1 MKQKNKKQASA
12 NANGPNVS
20 KANKMRSVLI
30 CVIVAAVGI
39 SVVLYLAFNDK
50 FKDTSYKTQYQ
61 ISESDVSMPTAK
73 AGETEVSTGAY
84 GNEFVVNKDGL
95 YKRSDV
101 GAGFEKVSQQKI
113 VPLVGTWVSN
123 DTGIVYKFGNDETF
137 SIYVPYENDAGKYDF
152 MEYSGKINVR
162 EKYTDS
168 FLKFKFNDMNALFKY
183 MGIDGNSFVKENLY
197 YIELKYDKIVNSAT
211 GQEIPFDASNSSEE
225 QADGATFDGLMY
237 TFWVQD
243 SNSYK
248 MKVASADSDEVY
260 TFVRK

>member
-1 MKQKNKKQASA
+1 MKQKSKKQSLT
-12 NANGPNVS
+12 NGPNNNS
-20 KANKMRSVLI
+20 KNGKQTVLV
-30 CVIVAAVGI
+30 CVLTAVIGATVI
-39 SVVLYLAFNDK
+39 LGLVLNDK
-50 FKDTSYKTQYQ
+50 FKDPDYKTQYQ
-61 ISESDVSMPTAK
+61 TSESDVSMPTAK
-73 AGETEVSTGAY
+73 AGETEVSTDAY
-84 GNEFVVNKDGL
+84 GNEFVVNQNGL

-113 VPLVGTWVSN
+113 VPLVGTWVSD

-152 MEYSGKINVR
+152 MEYSGKVNVR

-225 QADGATFDGLMY
+225 EADGATFDGLMY

-248 MKVASADSDEVY
+248 MKVASATGDNVQ

>member
-1 MKQKNKKQASA
+1 MKQKSKKQSL
-12 NANGPNVS
+12 NNGPNNNH
-20 KANKMRSVLI
+20 KNGKQPVLV
-30 CVIVAAVGI
+30 CVLTAVIGVTAI
-39 SVVLYLAFNDK
+39 LGLVFSDK
-50 FKDTSYKTQYQ
+50 FEDPDYKTQYQ
-61 ISESDVSMPTAK
+61 TSESDVSMPTAK
-73 AGETEVSTGAY
+73 AGETEVSTDAY
-84 GNEFVVNKDGL
+84 GNEFVVNQDGL

-101 GAGFEKVSQQKI
+101 GAGFEKVSQQKV
-113 VPLVGTWVSN
+113 VPLVGTWVSD
-123 DTGIVYKFGNDETF
+123 DTGIVYKFGNNETF

-152 MEYSGKINVR
+152 MEYSGKVNVR

-225 QADGATFDGLMY
+225 EADGATFDGLMY

-248 MKVASADSDEVY
+248 MKVASATGDNVQ

>member
-1 MKQKNKKQASA
+1 MKQKSKKQSL
-12 NANGPNVS
+12 NNGPNNNH
-20 KANKMRSVLI
+20 KNGKQAVLV
-30 CVIVAAVGI
+30 CVLTAIIGVTAILGLVF
-39 SVVLYLAFNDK
+39 SDK
-50 FKDTSYKTQYQ
+50 FEDPDYKTQYQ
-61 ISESDVSMPTAK
+61 TSESDVSMPTAK
-73 AGETEVSTGAY
+73 AGETEVSTDAY
-84 GNEFVVNKDGL
+84 GNEFVVNQDGL

-101 GAGFEKVSQQKI
+101 GAGFEKVSQQKV
-113 VPLVGTWVSN
+113 VPLVGTWVSD

-152 MEYSGKINVR
+152 MEYSGKVNVR

-225 QADGATFDGLMY
+225 EADGATFDGLMY

-248 MKVASADSDEVY
+248 MKVASATGDNVQ

>member
-1 MKQKNKKQASA
+1 MKQKSKKQSL
-12 NANGPNVS
+12 NNGPNNNH
-20 KANKMRSVLI
+20 KNGKQPVLV
-30 CVIVAAVGI
+30 CVLTAVIGVTAI
-39 SVVLYLAFNDK
+39 LGLVFSDK
-50 FKDTSYKTQYQ
+50 FEDPDYKTQYQ
-61 ISESDVSMPTAK
+61 TSESDVSMPTAK
-73 AGETEVSTGAY
+73 AGETEVSTDAY
-84 GNEFVVNKDGL
+84 GNEFVVNQDGL

-101 GAGFEKVSQQKI
+101 GAGFEKVSQQKV
-113 VPLVGTWVSN
+113 VPLVGTWVSD

-152 MEYSGKINVR
+152 IEYSGKVNVR

-225 QADGATFDGLMY
+225 EADGASFDGLMY

-248 MKVASADSDEVY
+248 MKVASAMGDNVQ

>member
-1 MKQKNKKQASA
+1 MKQKSKKQSL
-12 NANGPNVS
+12 NNGPNNNH
-20 KANKMRSVLI
+20 KNGKQPVLV
-30 CVIVAAVGI
+30 CVLTAVIGVTAI
-39 SVVLYLAFNDK
+39 LGLVLSDK
-50 FKDTSYKTQYQ
+50 FEDPDYKTQYQ
-61 ISESDVSMPTAK
+61 TSESDVSMPTAK
-73 AGETEVSTGAY
+73 AGETEVSTDAY
-84 GNEFVVNKDGL
+84 GNEFVVNQDGL

-101 GAGFEKVSQQKI
+101 GAGFEKVSQQKV
-113 VPLVGTWVSN
+113 VPLVGTWVSD

-152 MEYSGKINVR
+152 MEYSGKVNVR

-211 GQEIPFDASNSSEE
+211 GQEISFDASNSSEE
-225 QADGATFDGLMY
+225 EADGATFDGLMY

-248 MKVASADSDEVY
+248 MKVASATEDNVQ

>member
-1 MKQKNKKQASA
+1 MKQKSKKQSL
-12 NANGPNVS
+12 NNGPNNNH
-20 KANKMRSVLI
+20 KNGKQPVLV
-30 CVIVAAVGI
+30 CVLTAVIGVTAI
-39 SVVLYLAFNDK
+39 LGLVFSDK
-50 FKDTSYKTQYQ
+50 FEDPDYKTQYQ
-61 ISESDVSMPTAK
+61 TSESDVSMPTAK
-73 AGETEVSTGAY
+73 TGETEVSTDAY
-84 GNEFVVNKDGL
+84 GNEFVVNQDGL
-95 YKRSDV
+95 YKKSDV
-101 GAGFEKVSQQKI
+101 GAGFEKVSQQKV
-113 VPLVGTWVSN
+113 VPLVGTWVSD

-152 MEYSGKINVR
+152 MEYSGKVNVR

-211 GQEIPFDASNSSEE
+211 GQKIPFDASNSSEE
-225 QADGATFDGLMY
+225 EADGATFDGLMY

-248 MKVASADSDEVY
+248 MKVASATGDNVQ